1 VQEAFLII
9 KEEKVATKK
18 EKGALVQK
26 LKEKLQQAKVF
37 IFTDFRG
44 LNVQEITELRRQFR
58 HQAMDYQVV
67 KNTLLLRALDG
78 FPAEDFKK
86 YLRGPTA
93 IALGY
98 SDPIIPAKVLVNF
111 SRDHP
116 QLQIKGGCLEGRILE
131 PETVISLAQLPSRE
145 VLRAHIL
152 MMLHVPLQNLVMVLR
167 TPLYK
172 LVGNLEAIKNRLG

>member
-1 VQEAFLII
+1 
-9 KEEKVATKK
+9 VATKK

-26 LKEKLQQAKVF
+26 LKEKIQRAKVF

-44 LNVQEITELRRQFR
+44 LNVSEMTELRQQFR
-58 HQAMDYQVV
+58 QQAMEYQVV

-98 SDPIIPAKVLVNF
+98 DDPIIPAKVLVKF

-131 PETVISLAQLPSRE
+131 PETVISLAQLPSKE
-145 VLRAHIL
+145 VLKVRVLIMLRA
-152 MMLHVPLQNLVMVLR
+152 PLQNLIMVLR
-167 TPLYK
+167 SPLYK
-172 LVGNLEAIKNRLG
+172 LVGNLEAIKNRLEQ